1 MNKTQVAV
9 QSALRAIGNVLAEL
23 VQAVD
28 ADARE
33 STRQAVLDAFPHPSK
48 PRPVKVAKLAKP
60 APHANGV
67 KPKTKPT
74 KAGKPFTATKAGAR
88 RSSEEITVQAA
99 KLFEHIN
106 AHPGV
111 SAEGI
116 SNALGIPTKVLP
128 APLKVLIKEKKIKAS
143 GVARGTTYTAV

>member
-1 MNKTQVAV
+1 MTKTQDAI
-9 QSALRAIGNVLAEL
+9 QSALRSIGDVLGKL
-23 VQAVD
+23 VQAVNED
-28 ADARE
+28 AQAAA
-33 STRQAVLDAFPHPSK
+33 RQAVLDAFPPPEFDRR
-48 PRPVKVAKLAKP
+48 PRKIAKP

-74 KAGKPFTATKAGAR
+74 KAGKAFTPTKAGAR
-88 RSSEEITVQAA
+88 RSTEEITAQAA

-106 AHPGV
+106 ANPGT

-116 SNALGIPTKVLP
+116 ANALGIPTKVLP
-128 APLKVLIKEKKIKAS
+128 APIKVLLKEKKIKAS